1 MTEFL
6 ILLLM
11 QVTVFSSVTALII
24 IAIKQIFKCRI
35 PPGIGMVMWVVLL
48 ARLICPIFPE
58 SRISVYNLIPAGR
71 EIMYSLTNDIGDEL
85 ASYEEEKTLEENPY
99 VIITTEEAERKI
111 GRASCRER
119 V

>member
-85 ASYEEEKTLEENPY
+85 ASYEK
-99 VIITTEEAERKI
+99 R
-111 GRASCRER
+111 RA
-119 V
+119 